1 MLTNIKNTVI
11 EFRPLNNLSVYLDRL
26 TKGRLWI
33 KVSIGII
40 LGAGLGILLN
50 PSTGLLSE
58 DISLRLADW
67 LDLPGQ
73 IFMRLV
79 QMIMIPLIFTSIITG
94 IVSNTSENLKTF
106 GLRLLLYFVFTTAIA
121 IIIGLAVTL
130 ILRPG
135 QYIFT
140 LGGFPNSG
148 KSQIVTDEQTS
159 LIDNIPNAISN
170 LIPNNP
176 LESILM
182 GEMLG
187 VVIFTI
193 IIGVAITQL
202 SQETARP
209 IIRFSEAIQKICMI
223 IVSWAMMLVPYAVFG
238 LIAALLS
245 RTSIEIF
252 LGLGYYMVVVIL
264 GLIVLVTFYLVLVL
278 VIAKKNPFKFLKAIK
293 EPQLLAFSTASSA
306 AVMPLSMKTA
316 DEKLEVSS
324 NISDFIIPVGATINM
339 DGTAL
344 FQCVTTLFLAQAYG
358 IELTIINLLLITFTV
373 VAASIGT
380 PAIPGGGVIILTT
393 VLQSA
398 GIPIDGLIIIIG
410 IDRILGM
417 FRTAVNVTGD
427 LTACL
432 IFNKFYGTTSNTKT
446 RTNEDK
452 NITYH
457 KVE

>member
-1 MLTNIKNTVI
+1 MIK
-11 EFRPLNNLSVYLDRL
+11 FRPLNNLSIHLDRL
-26 TKGRLWI
+26 INGRLWL
-33 KVSIGII
+33 KVIIGLV

-50 PSTGLLSE
+50 PSTGLISE
-58 DISLRLADW
+58 NITLRLADW

-94 IVSNTSENLKTF
+94 IVSNTSENLKKF
-106 GLRLLLYFVFTTAIA
+106 GFRLLIYFVFTTAIA
-121 IIIGLAVTL
+121 IIIGMTVTL
-130 ILRPG
+130 LFKPG
-135 QYIFT
+135 QYIYS
-140 LGGFPNSG
+140 LGGFPQSNE
-148 KSQIVTDEQTS
+148 SQIVPNEQTN
-159 LIDNIPNAISN
+159 LIENIPSAISN

-176 LESILM
+176 LESILT

-202 SQETARP
+202 RPNTARP

-223 IVSWAMMLVPYAVFG
+223 VVSWAMILVPYAVFG

-245 RTSIEIF
+245 RTSVEIF
-252 LGLGYYMVVVIL
+252 LGLGYYMGVVIL
-264 GLIVLVTFYLVLVL
+264 GLIILMVFYLVLISIL
-278 VIAKKNPFKFLKAIK
+278 TQKNPFKFLKAIK

-306 AVMPLSMKTA
+306 AVMPLTMKTA
-316 DEKLEVSS
+316 DEKLGVSS
-324 NISDFIIPVGATINM
+324 NISDFVIPVGATINM

-344 FQCVTTLFLAQAYG
+344 FQCVTTLFMAQAYG
-358 IELTIINLLLITFTV
+358 IELTILNLLLITFTV

-380 PAIPGGGVIILTT
+380 PAIPGGGVIILAS
-393 VLQSA
+393 VLQNA
-398 GIPIDGLIIIIG
+398 GIPVDGLIIIIG

-432 IFNKFYGTTSNTKT
+432 IFNKFYGAVFK
-446 RTNEDK
+446 K
-452 NITYH
+452 
-457 KVE
+457 

>member
-1 MLTNIKNTVI
+1 MKVI
-11 EFRPLNNLSVYLDRL
+11 
-26 TKGRLWI
+26 
-33 KVSIGII
+33 IGLV
-40 LGAGLGILLN
+40 LGAGLGAILN
-50 PSTGLLSE
+50 PSAGLLSAE
-58 DISLRLADW
+58 VSLRLADW

-106 GLRLLLYFVFTTAIA
+106 GLRLLLYFVFTTAVA
-121 IIIGLAVTL
+121 IIIGLVVTL
-130 ILRPG
+130 IFKPG
-135 QYIFT
+135 QYIYN
-140 LGGFPNSG
+140 LGGFPSSDE
-148 KSQIVTDEQTS
+148 SQLIPTEQTN
-159 LIDNIPNAISN
+159 LIENIPNAISN

-176 LESILM
+176 LEAIIT

-202 SQETARP
+202 NEGTARP

-245 RTSIEIF
+245 RTGFEIF
-252 LGLGYYMVVVIL
+252 IGLGYYMAVVIL
-264 GLIVLVTFYLVLVL
+264 GLIILMAFYLILVTVVT
-278 VIAKKNPFKFLKAIK
+278 KKSPFKFLRAIK

-316 DEKLEVSS
+316 DEKLGVSS

-344 FQCVTTLFLAQAYG
+344 FQCATTLFMAQAYG
-358 IELTIINLLLITFTV
+358 IELTILNLLLITFTV

-380 PAIPGGGVIILTT
+380 PAIPGGGVIILAS

-398 GIPIDGLIIIIG
+398 GIPIDGLVVIIG

-417 FRTAVNVTGD
+417 FRTSVNVTGD
-427 LTACL
+427 LAACL
-432 IFNKFYGTTSNTKT
+432 IFNKFFGNKT
-446 RTNEDK
+446 
-452 NITYH
+452 
-457 KVE
+457 VETIQP

>member
-1 MLTNIKNTVI
+1 MI

-26 TKGRLWI
+26 IKGRLWL
-33 KVSIGII
+33 KVIIGLI
-40 LGAGLGILLN
+40 LGAGLGVLLN

-79 QMIMIPLIFTSIITG
+79 QMIMIPLIFTSILTG
-94 IVSNTSENLKTF
+94 IVSNTLENLKSF

-121 IIIGLAVTL
+121 ILIGLAVTL
-130 ILRPG
+130 ILKPG

-140 LGGFPNSG
+140 LGGFPNSD
-148 KSQIVTDEQTS
+148 KSQIAPNEQTN
-159 LIDNIPNAISN
+159 LMENIPNAISN

-176 LESILM
+176 LESILT

-193 IIGVAITQL
+193 IIGVAVTQL
-202 SQETARP
+202 RQETAKP
-209 IIRFSEAIQKICMI
+209 IIRFSEAIQKVCMI
-223 IVSWAMMLVPYAVFG
+223 VVSWAMMLVPYAVFG

-245 RTSIEIF
+245 RAGVEIF
-252 LGLGYYMVVVIL
+252 LGLGYYMLVVIL
-264 GLIVLVTFYLVLVL
+264 GLIILMIFYLVLVL
-278 VIAKKNPFKFLKAIK
+278 AVTKKSPFNFFRAVR

-316 DEKLEVSS
+316 DEKLGVSS
-324 NISDFIIPVGATINM
+324 NISDFVIPVGATINM

-344 FQCVTTLFLAQAYG
+344 FQCVTTLFMAQAYG
-358 IELTIINLLLITFTV
+358 IELSITNLLLITFTV

-380 PAIPGGGVIILTT
+380 PAIPGGGVIILAS

-398 GIPIDGLIIIIG
+398 GIPIDGLIVIIG

-417 FRTAVNVTGD
+417 FRASVNVTGD
-427 LTACL
+427 LAACL
-432 IFNKFYGTTSNTKT
+432 IFNKFYGVISNSKT
-446 RTNEDK
+446 FANKT
-452 NITYH
+452 
-457 KVE
+457 

>member
-1 MLTNIKNTVI
+1 ML
-11 EFRPLNNLSVYLDRL
+11 EFRPLNNLSVHLERL
-26 TKGRLWI
+26 IKGRLWL
-33 KVSIGII
+33 KVIFGLV
-40 LGAGLGILLN
+40 LGAGAGVLLN
-50 PSTGLLSE
+50 PSTGLLSSE
-58 DISLRLADW
+58 ISLRLADW

-79 QMIMIPLIFTSIITG
+79 QMIMIPLIFTSILTG
-94 IVSNTSENLKTF
+94 IVSNTSENLKSF

-121 IIIGLAVTL
+121 IMIGLVVTL
-130 ILRPG
+130 ILKPG
-135 QYIFT
+135 QYIFS
-140 LGGFPNSG
+140 LGGFPNSSE
-148 KSQIVTDEQTS
+148 SQNIPIEETK
-159 LIDNIPNAISN
+159 LIENIPNAISN

-176 LESILM
+176 LESILT

-202 SQETARP
+202 REETARP

-223 IVSWAMMLVPYAVFG
+223 VVSWAMALVPYAVFG

-245 RTSIEIF
+245 RTGVEIF
-252 LGLGYYMVVVIL
+252 LGLGYYMGVVIL
-264 GLIVLVTFYLVLVL
+264 GLFLLMVFYLVLVL
-278 VIAKKNPFKFLKAIK
+278 TITKKNPFQFLRAIR

-316 DEKLEVSS
+316 DEKLGVSS
-324 NISDFIIPVGATINM
+324 NISDFVIPVGATINM

-344 FQCVTTLFLAQAYG
+344 FQCVTTLFMAQAYG
-358 IELTIINLLLITFTV
+358 IELSIINLLLITFTV

-380 PAIPGGGVIILTT
+380 PAIPGGGVIILAS

-398 GIPIDGLIIIIG
+398 GIPIDGLIVIIG

-417 FRTAVNVTGD
+417 FRTSVNVTGD

-432 IFNKFYGTTSNTKT
+432 IFNKFYGDISNTETFGNKT
-446 RTNEDK
+446 
-452 NITYH
+452 
-457 KVE
+457 

>member
-1 MLTNIKNTVI
+1 ML
-11 EFRPLNNLSVYLDRL
+11 EFRPLNNLSIHLDRL
-26 TKGRLWI
+26 IKGRLWL
-33 KVSIGII
+33 KVIIGLV
-40 LGAGLGILLN
+40 LGAGMGVILN

-58 DISLRLADW
+58 NISLRLADW

-79 QMIMIPLIFTSIITG
+79 QMIMIPLIFTSIISG
-94 IVSNTSENLKTF
+94 IVSNTSENLKSF

-130 ILRPG
+130 ILKPG

-140 LGGFPNSG
+140 LGGFPNKGEDQLLSN
-148 KSQIVTDEQTS
+148 EQTN
-159 LIDNIPNAISN
+159 LIENIPNAISN

-176 LESILM
+176 LESILT

-202 SQETARP
+202 REETASP
-209 IIRFSEAIQKICMI
+209 IIRFSEAVQKICMI
-223 IVSWAMMLVPYAVFG
+223 VVSWAMMLVPYAVFG

-245 RTSIEIF
+245 RTGVEIF
-252 LGLGYYMVVVIL
+252 LGLVYYMVVVIL
-264 GLIVLVTFYLVLVL
+264 GLMILMTFYLLLVL
-278 VIAKKNPFKFLKAIK
+278 VVTKINPFNFLRTIR

-306 AVMPLSMKTA
+306 AVMPVSMKTA
-316 DEKLEVSS
+316 DEQLGVSS
-324 NISDFIIPVGATINM
+324 YISDLVIPVGATINM

-344 FQCVTTLFLAQAYG
+344 FQCVTTLFMAQAYG
-358 IELTIINLLLITFTV
+358 IELSIVNLILITITV

-380 PAIPGGGVIILTT
+380 PAIPGGGVIILAS

-398 GIPIDGLIIIIG
+398 GIPIDGLIVIIG

-432 IFNKFYGTTSNTKT
+432 IFNKFYGTKSNNKT
-446 RTNEDK
+446 FANK
-452 NITYH
+452 S
-457 KVE
+457 

>member
-1 MLTNIKNTVI
+1 MI
-11 EFRPLNNLSVYLDRL
+11 EFRPLNRLSVHLDRL
-26 TKGRLWI
+26 IKGRLWL
-33 KVSIGII
+33 KVIIGLV
-40 LGAGLGILLN
+40 LGAGIGVLLN
-50 PSTGLLSE
+50 PTIGLLSE
-58 DISLRLADW
+58 NVSLHLADW

-106 GLRLLLYFVFTTAIA
+106 GLRLLLYFILTTTIA
-121 IIIGLAVTL
+121 ILIGLVVTL
-130 ILRPG
+130 ILKPG
-135 QYIFT
+135 YYIFK

-148 KSQIVTDEQTS
+148 ESQITPDEQTN
-159 LIDNIPNAISN
+159 LIGDIPNAISN

-176 LESILM
+176 LETILT

-202 SQETARP
+202 RRETASP

-223 IVSWAMMLVPYAVFG
+223 VVSWAMMLVPYAVFG
-238 LIAALLS
+238 LMAALLS
-245 RTSIEIF
+245 RTSVEIF
-252 LGLGYYMVVVIL
+252 LGLGYYIVVVIL
-264 GLIVLVTFYLVLVL
+264 GLILLLTFYLVLAL
-278 VIAKKNPFKFLKAIK
+278 IITKKNPFKFLKAIR

-316 DEKLEVSS
+316 DEKLGVSS
-324 NISDFIIPVGATINM
+324 NISDFVIPVGATINM

-358 IELTIINLLLITFTV
+358 IELSIMSLLLITFTV

-380 PAIPGGGVIILTT
+380 PAIPGGGVIILAS

-427 LTACL
+427 LTACIL
-432 IFNKFYGTTSNTKT
+432 FEKFYGAKSNSVAFASNNKT
-446 RTNEDK
+446 VLNP
-452 NITYH
+452 NS
-457 KVE
+457 

>member
-1 MLTNIKNTVI
+1 MIK
-11 EFRPLNNLSVYLDRL
+11 FRPLNNLSVHLDHL
-26 TKGRLWI
+26 IKSRLWI
-33 KVSIGII
+33 KVIIGLI
-40 LGAGLGILLN
+40 LGAGVGILLN
-50 PSTGLLSE
+50 PSTGLISE
-58 DISLRLADW
+58 NISLRLADW

-106 GLRLLLYFVFTTAIA
+106 GLRLLLYFVFTTAVA
-121 IIIGLAVTL
+121 IMIGLFVTL
-130 ILRPG
+130 ILKPG
-135 QYIFT
+135 QYIFA

-148 KSQIVTDEQTS
+148 ESKIAPTEQTN
-159 LIDNIPNAISN
+159 LIENIPNAISN

-176 LESILM
+176 LESILT

-202 SQETARP
+202 NEGTARP

-223 IVSWAMMLVPYAVFG
+223 VVSWAMMLVPYAVFG

-245 RTSIEIF
+245 RTGIEIF
-252 LGLGYYMVVVIL
+252 LGLGYYMMVVIL
-264 GLIVLVTFYLVLVL
+264 GLTILMTFYLILVL
-278 VIAKKNPFKFLKAIK
+278 VVTKKNPFKFLRAIR

-316 DEKLEVSS
+316 DEKLGISS
-324 NISDFIIPVGATINM
+324 NISDFVIPIGATINM

-344 FQCVTTLFLAQAYG
+344 FQCVTTLFMAQAYG
-358 IELTIINLLLITFTV
+358 IELSVMNLLLITFTV

-380 PAIPGGGVIILTT
+380 PAIPGGGVIILAS

-398 GIPIDGLIIIIG
+398 GIPIDGLIVIIG

-417 FRTAVNVTGD
+417 FRTSVNITGD

-432 IFNKFYGTTSNTKT
+432 IFNKFYGAKLNNKTPINNTNFGKQP
-446 RTNEDK
+446 
-452 NITYH
+452 
-457 KVE
+457 

>member
-1 MLTNIKNTVI
+1 MI
-11 EFRPLNNLSVYLDRL
+11 ELRPLNKLSIHLDRL
-26 TKGRLWI
+26 IQGRLWL
-33 KVSIGII
+33 KVIIGLI

-50 PSTGLLSE
+50 PSTGLISE
-58 DISLRLADW
+58 GTSLRLADW

-94 IVSNTSENLKTF
+94 IVSNTSENLKSF
-106 GLRLLLYFVFTTAIA
+106 GIWLLLYFFFTTAVA

-130 ILRPG
+130 ILKPG
-135 QYIFT
+135 QYIFD

-148 KSQIVTDEQTS
+148 GNQTAPNDQTN
-159 LIDNIPNAISN
+159 LLENIPNAISN
-170 LIPNNP
+170 LIPTNP
-176 LESILM
+176 LESILT
-182 GEMLG
+182 GEMLA

-202 SQETARP
+202 QQETAKP

-223 IVSWAMMLVPYAVFG
+223 VVSWAMMLVPYAVFG

-252 LGLGYYMVVVIL
+252 VGLGYYMSVVIL
-264 GLIVLVTFYLVLVL
+264 GLIILVIFYLALVL
-278 VIAKKNPFKFLKAIK
+278 IITKKKPFKFLKTIR

-316 DEKLEVSS
+316 DEKLGVSS
-324 NISDFIIPVGATINM
+324 NISDFVIPIGATINM

-344 FQCVTTLFLAQAYG
+344 FQCVTTLFMAQAYG
-358 IELTIINLLLITFTV
+358 IELTIMNLLLITFTV

-380 PAIPGGGVIILTT
+380 PAIPGGGVIILAS

-432 IFNKFYGTTSNTKT
+432 IFNKFHGATQNEASITDKT
-446 RTNEDK
+446 
-452 NITYH
+452 
-457 KVE
+457 

>member
-1 MLTNIKNTVI
+1 MI
-11 EFRPLNNLSVYLDRL
+11 EFKPLNSLSIHLDRL
-26 TKGRLWI
+26 VQGRLWM
-33 KVSIGII
+33 KVIIGLV
-40 LGAGLGILLN
+40 LGAGLGALLN
-50 PSTGLLSE
+50 PSAGLLSAE
-58 DISLRLADW
+58 VSLRFADW

-106 GLRLLLYFVFTTAIA
+106 GFRLLLYFIFTTAIA
-121 IIIGLAVTL
+121 IIIGLVVTL
-130 ILRPG
+130 IFKPG
-135 QYIFT
+135 QYIYK
-140 LGGFPNSG
+140 LGGFPSNDE
-148 KSQIVTDEQTS
+148 SQLIPNEQTN
-159 LIDNIPNAISN
+159 LIENIPNAISN

-176 LESILM
+176 LEAIIT

-202 SQETARP
+202 NEGTARP

-245 RTSIEIF
+245 RTGIEIF
-252 LGLGYYMVVVIL
+252 IGLGYYMAVVIL
-264 GLIVLVTFYLVLVL
+264 GLMVLMVFYLILVSA
-278 VIAKKNPFKFLKAIK
+278 VTKKNPFTFLKAIK

-316 DEKLEVSS
+316 DEKLGISS

-344 FQCVTTLFLAQAYG
+344 FQCATTLFMAQAYG
-358 IELTIINLLLITFTV
+358 IELTILNLLLITFTV

-380 PAIPGGGVIILTT
+380 PAIPGGGVIILAS

-398 GIPIDGLIIIIG
+398 GIPVDGLIVVIG

-417 FRTAVNVTGD
+417 FRTSVNVTGD
-427 LTACL
+427 LAACL
-432 IFNKFYGTTSNTKT
+432 IFNKYFGNKT
-446 RTNEDK
+446 
-452 NITYH
+452 
-457 KVE
+457 V